1 MRRNVE
7 IALAAAV
14 AMMPFAAPAFGTSL
28 ITAASGD
35 GVPNLNVQPSCKGD
49 GFLIKLNVESCL
61 STEKAAR
68 DQLSENWAKY
78 SASDKNHCLSL
89 VSAGASPSYV
99 EVLTCLE
106 MSCDATIFA
115 QTPRCSPRSAQ
126 PIKSRRH

>member
-28 ITAASGD
+28 ITASGD

-115 QTPRCSPRSAQ
+115 QT
-126 PIKSRRH
+126 